1 MSYLAPSQ
9 FLRSNKISVTAG
21 MILDPQQLGMADHP
35 VFGPLPVVTVI
46 EAKEDG
52 SVFLLAEMVCECGA
66 TRTIHP
72 GDWFQVRACESCTK
86 RRQRRARRPVK
97 SDAEK
102 AAAQAARDLKLAQDA
117 ITRAEEKAKVAQEKA
132 LAAKAELDAKQALIA
147 KVAQEKGVQVAK
159 S

>member
-9 FLRSNKISVTAG
+9 FLRAAKIQVTAG

-52 SVFLLAEMVCECGA
+52 SVFLQAEMICECGA
-66 TRTIHP
+66 SRTIHP
-72 GDWFQVRACESCTK
+72 GDWFQVRGCESCTK

-97 SDAEK
+97 SDVEK
-102 AAAQAARDLKLAQDA
+102 ATAQAERD
-117 ITRAEEKAKVAQEKA
+117 AKVAADAVVRAEAKALVAKAKADKA
-132 LAAKAELDAKQALIA
+132 LADLEARQALVA
-147 KVAQEKGVQVAK
+147 KVAQEKGVEISK
-159 S
+159 N